1 MPATVTQKLSKQE
14 RACGKKLTEALFCGA
29 NSRSF
34 AAFPLRVVYLVQP
47 LLQAEN
53 PEKAA
58 AQMMVSVPKRKFKHA
73 VDRNRVKRQLRE
85 AFRKN
90 NPLLYDTLPQG
101 QQLTMRFLCRIR
113 CSMMRRR
120 IMSSTAPARMPTFN
134 PAQ

>member
-14 RACGKKLTEALFCGA
+14 RACGKKLIEALFCGA

-58 AQMMVSVPKRKFKHA
+58 AQ
-73 VDRNRVKRQLRE
+73 
-85 AFRKN
+85 
-90 NPLLYDTLPQG
+90 
-101 QQLTMRFLCRIR
+101 
-113 CSMMRRR
+113 
-120 IMSSTAPARMPTFN
+120 
-134 PAQ
+134 